1 MQLYLAIK
9 YYPDARNRPL
19 IEAITAA
26 LAAAGHSTVC
36 VARDLETWGAEHFA
50 PDELMRRSFHLI
62 DAADLVLVEL
72 SEKGVGLGIEAGY
85 AHGQGIPVVVAAR
98 TGADISTT
106 LAGIAAQLLF
116 YDDPTELAA
125 LLLAPAV
132 VYSAGRT
139 TWEYIASSVDR
150 LLACLSGLDRAALDW
165 RPIPTA
171 NSLFVL
177 ATHLIGNIEE
187 TVWGVVCGNPVQRD
201 RAAEF
206 QAEAVDPAQLQQHW
220 QDLHH
225 KIEQH
230 LTTLTAAEMAAPRTH
245 PRRGPMNAREILL
258 VVARHAAE
266 HLAHAELTR
275 DLLAATQPLSVHT
288 EATRYP

>member
-26 LAAAGHSTVC
+26 LAGAGHSTIC
-36 VARDLETWGAEHFA
+36 VARDLEQWGAKHFA
-50 PDELMRRSFHLI
+50 PDELMRLSFQLI
-62 DAADLVLVEL
+62 DRANLVLVEL

-85 AHGQGIPVVVAAR
+85 AHAQGIPVVVAAR
-98 TGADISTT
+98 TGADISAT
-106 LAGIAAQLLF
+106 LQGIATQVLF
-116 YDDPTELAA
+116 YDDPTILGDAILAS
-125 LLLAPAV
+125 AV
-132 VYSAGRT
+132 AHKIGRS
-139 TWEYIASSVDR
+139 TWDYIASSVDR
-150 LLACLSGLDRAALDW
+150 LLVCLSGLDRAALNW

-201 RAAEF
+201 RMAEF
-206 QAEAVDPAQLQQHW
+206 QAEAVDPARLQRHW
-220 QDLHH
+220 QDLRH
-225 KIEQH
+225 KIEQQ
-230 LTTLTAAEMAAPRTH
+230 LTTLTAAELAAPRTH
-245 PRRGPMNAREILL
+245 PRRGPMSAHEILL

-275 DLLAATQPLSVHT
+275 DLLAATKP
-288 EATRYP
+288 